1 MSSLT
6 GEIPILIRIK
16 AQTISFWSLQRPFE
30 VVFALSD
37 VPVHDRRR
45 LARGVPYILRMDRG
59 PETDTQ
65 PRAGAVITVSKARRR
80 PSVPIPIK
88 CEIPVQ
94 LSPKLHIVRRV
105 HIELKSSGIRNR
117 GQHIRGEVQRCFVE
131 PEHLELRTH
140 QSRGYLLGLSR

>member
-94 LSPKLHIVRRV
+94 LPPKLHIV
-105 HIELKSSGIRNR
+105 
-117 GQHIRGEVQRCFVE
+117 
-131 PEHLELRTH
+131 
-140 QSRGYLLGLSR
+140 SRIQGVLYATRIGKGRKYIGV